1 MKKQRQIEEEQ
12 TQQNLLLDYFVYKIG
27 AEIMKEKNKF
37 LETEN
42 QNLWNQIAQN
52 NKKYQNFQD
61 QLFQMK
67 NDYENQLIGI
77 KRKYEE
83 QLSEINNREQQ
94 KAIQLQKERENAISE
109 CTARLSEEFKACI
122 NNSIKEYNIISEKW
136 INQISINDIENI
148 KNNFKNLFQR
158 LFYIENIKNT
168 ITSKFI
174 EIIEKNYLN
183 KELKTMNFMIIGASG
198 VGKSTLI
205 NALFRENVAKEG
217 IGKVCT
223 TEIKKYKSKNMPF
236 LCLYDSVGAELGNN
250 YTLEDVQ
257 NETINVIIKQLENP
271 DPNQH
276 IHCIIYCVSFNRFYE
291 EEAKIILN

>member
-67 NDYENQLIGI
+67 NGYENQLIGI

-94 KAIQLQKERENAISE
+94 KAIQLRKERKNAISE

-158 LFYIENIKNT
+158 LFYIENIQNT

-174 EIIEKNYLN
+174 EIIEKNYLKKRIKN
-183 KELKTMNFMIIGASG
+183 NEFYVHWSKWS
-198 VGKSTLI
+198 
-205 NALFRENVAKEG
+205 R
-217 IGKVCT
+217 
-223 TEIKKYKSKNMPF
+223 KKY
-236 LCLYDSVGAELGNN
+236 
-250 YTLEDVQ
+250 
-257 NETINVIIKQLENP
+257 
-271 DPNQH
+271 
-276 IHCIIYCVSFNRFYE
+276 FN
-291 EEAKIILN
+291 